1 MFQEFVDRTG
11 LSVTGMPRTMVKSF
25 EWALSTIT
33 RLAPAAFFMAVLAG
47 EEPVDYVQKRYLRS
61 ETIHPLVER
70 IMRIHVVEEARH
82 VSYARGVVKTWSPA

>member
-1 MFQEFVDRTG
+1 
-11 LSVTGMPRTMVKSF
+11 
-25 EWALSTIT
+25 
-33 RLAPAAFFMAVLAG
+33 MAVLAG
-47 EEPVDYVQKRYLRS
+47 EEPVDYVQKRHLRS